1 MRTRPEHC
9 GIAAVTLTLVGPV
22 AIFKPCLG
30 IEVFIANSIWAK
42 NEMRAILAK
51 IPYSVLIVLAV
62 MLLLAPFYPMP
73 HVVEKL
79 VLLKNGELRRPIDI
93 FDLGYH
99 LTPLMVLVLK
109 LLWDPRRR
117 SETSGHR

>member
-1 MRTRPEHC
+1 MRT
-9 GIAAVTLTLVGPV
+9 
-22 AIFKPCLG
+22 
-30 IEVFIANSIWAK
+30 
-42 NEMRAILAK
+42 ILAK
-51 IPYSVLIVLAV
+51 IPYPVLIVLTV

-79 VLLKNGELRRPIDI
+79 VLLKNGELQRPIDI

-109 LLWDPRRR
+109 RLWDPRRR
-117 SETSGHR
+117 SGTADQR